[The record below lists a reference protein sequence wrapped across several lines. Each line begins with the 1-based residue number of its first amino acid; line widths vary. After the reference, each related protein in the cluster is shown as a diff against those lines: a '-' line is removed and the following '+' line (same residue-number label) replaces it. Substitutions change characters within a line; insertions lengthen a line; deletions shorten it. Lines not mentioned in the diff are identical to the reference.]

1 MKILLDF
8 SVFKSEFNNW
18 QILWLAHCSTEAENL
33 SGSHITYNDDTWGFS
48 IR

>member
-18 QILWLAHCSTEAENL
+18 QILLLAQCLTEAE
-33 SGSHITYNDDTWGFS
+33 I
-48 IR
+48 